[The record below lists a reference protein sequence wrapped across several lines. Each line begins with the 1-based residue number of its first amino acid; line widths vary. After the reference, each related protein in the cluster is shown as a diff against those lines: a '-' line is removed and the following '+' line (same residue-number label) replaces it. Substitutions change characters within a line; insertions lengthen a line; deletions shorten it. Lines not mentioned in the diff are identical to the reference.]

1 VHPPDSDL
9 SDTILAIHPAAA
21 AGLGRVLDRH
31 DLPLIM
37 AAYPADLP
45 NPGRIRAH
53 LPALD
58 AAQALLC
65 RLFIIGEPV
74 RHRTVSDCL
83 SADVTDELLRCRI
96 LRGDGDLVSLGRLRL
111 VCHFGALIL
120 CEYGDPMAAAYYG
133 SDSIA
138 LRRLCHGLV
147 GRILDFGAGVGA
159 QGISLAGPSSS
170 ALCIEKNADLRGFF
184 EFNAALNEV
193 CGRVSFMVG
202 DTANLDTLDERF
214 DAILCPPMMP
224 VPAALKF
231 PLTGNGGE
239 SGQEILLAVLAR
251 AGSLFAERGQCRFL
265 ATILGGD
272 DGPDLAAFERLPT
285 GSRLDISLVAT
296 CRASMASQGPMFKA
310 MISRA
315 LDCGMTAPDALSI
328 CSAFYGREKTSH
340 LYFCLGNAR
349 RRAGLRRS
357 TIRLTRHYR
366 VNAAQ
371 WNL

>member
-9 SDTILAIHPAAA
+9 TDTILAIRPAAA
-21 AGLGRVLDRH
+21 AGLRRVLDRH

-45 NPGRIRAH
+45 NLGRVRAH

-74 RHRTVSDCL
+74 RHRAVSDCL
-83 SADVTDELLRCRI
+83 SAEITDELLRCRI
-96 LRGDGDLVSLGRLRL
+96 LRGDGDRVSLGRLRL
-111 VCHFGALIL
+111 VYHFGVLIL
-120 CEYGDPMAAAYYG
+120 CAYGDPLAAAYYG

-138 LRRLCHGLV
+138 LRRLCQGLD
-147 GRILDFGAGVGA
+147 GRILDFGAGVGT
-159 QGISLAGPSSS
+159 QGISLAGAGSS
-170 ALCIEKNADLRGFF
+170 ALCIEKNAGLRSFF

-193 CGRVSFMVG
+193 CERVSFMVG
-202 DTANLDTLDERF
+202 DTTNLDALDERF

-231 PLTGNGGE
+231 PLAGNGGE

-251 AGSLFAERGQCRFL
+251 AQSLLVARGQCRFL
-265 ATILGGD
+265 ATIPGGD
-272 DGPDLAAFERLPT
+272 DGPDLAAFERLPA
-285 GSRLDISLVAT
+285 GSRPDISLLAT
-296 CRASMASQGPMFKA
+296 WRASMAPEGPMFKA

-328 CSAFYGREKTSH
+328 CSAFYGREKASH

-349 RRAGLRRS
+349 RRTGSRRS
-357 TIRLTRHYR
+357 TITLTRHYR